1 MIKIFP
7 IILFGIITISCIKPD
22 IPHNPSIQVGDLIL
36 LDHFVLNIEDPSGLS
51 RSPLPDHFLTI
62 SDKSGMVYLINNIGT
77 VIMTINL
84 QGHDLEGIEYIH
96 NESMIYVLEEQLKWV
111 LRLTTNGTVVDTFQL
126 SIPNQ
131 NPNDG
136 PEGLAYNPQNQRFY
150 VVNERNPA
158 MLYVYDKQFTLIS
171 EHPLNFAID
180 YSSVDYNNGY
190 LWILSDESKLLARC
204 DLTGVPEKLFNTSV
218 PKGEGVIVDGN
229 RVYIVCDQTSGF
241 YIFRFPEEE

>member
-1 MIKIFP
+1 MFKI
-7 IILFGIITISCIKPD
+7 IS
-22 IPHNPSIQVGDLIL
+22 LIL
-36 LDHFVLNIEDPSGLS
+36 LFIIAISCKKPENPPLKADNLIPLEHFILDIEDPSGLS
-51 RSPLPDHFLTI
+51 RSPIPDHFFTI
-62 SDKSGMVYLINNIGT
+62 SDKSGMIYLINNTGT
-77 VIMTINL
+77 IIMTIDI
-84 QGHDLEGIEYIH
+84 QGDDLEGIEYVED
-96 NESMIYVLEEQLKWV
+96 ESMIYVLEEQLKRV
-111 LRLTTNGTVVDTFQL
+111 LKLTTNGTVLETFQL
-126 SIPNQ
+126 NIPNQ
-131 NPNDG
+131 RPNDG
-136 PEGLAYNPQNQRFY
+136 PEGLAYNPERQQFY
-150 VVNERNPA
+150 VVNERNPSK
-158 MLYVYDKQFTLIS
+158 LYVYDKQFTLLS